1 MNITLRQLDAFLE
14 VAKSRNFSRAA
25 AALSVS
31 QPALT
36 LMIQKLERQ
45 LDVVLFQRLA
55 RGAELTTAG
64 RELLPDVQRAV
75 ATLEDMV
82 RDLHDSSRPR
92 GGLVTIASVP
102 SLCADLLPRLIAEFV
117 GLHPQI
123 RVLLRD
129 AMTENR
135 AIVNMA
141 RIGDIDFGF
150 SSFSDEDAD
159 GLLFQPLVRDALVA
173 VVATGHALARR
184 KKIRWTE
191 LSAYPLIG
199 MGHASH
205 VRLLVDQAFAH
216 NGLAK
221 RPLYEASIVATAV
234 GMARAG
240 LGVAVV
246 PDTAVLACNLA
257 GVTRIAMTE
266 PIAYRP
272 MGFIY
277 HSRRGLS
284 PAASLMMAFM
294 KERTPQLWT
303 GSKPA

>member
-1 MNITLRQLDAFLE
+1 MNFTLRQLDAFLE

-25 AALSVS
+25 TALNVS

-75 ATLEDMV
+75 ATLEDLV

-102 SLCADLLPRLIAEFV
+102 SLCADLLPRLIAEFGKV
-117 GLHPQI
+117 HPQI
-123 RVLLRD
+123 RVALKD

-135 AIVNMA
+135 ALVNMV

-150 SSFSDEDAD
+150 SSFADEDE
-159 GLLFQPLVRDALVA
+159 GLHFQPIVHDALVA
-173 VVATGHALARR
+173 VVSREHPFARR
-184 KKIRWTE
+184 KKVRWKE
-191 LSAYPLIG
+191 LAAHPLIG
-199 MGHASH
+199 MGYMSH
-205 VRLLVDQAFAH
+205 VRVLVDQAFAE

-221 RPLYEASIVATAV
+221 RPSYEASIVGTAV

-246 PDTAVLACNLA
+246 PDTAAQACNLE
-257 GVTRIAMTE
+257 GVVRLALAE
-266 PIAYRP
+266 PAVHRP
-272 MGFIY
+272 LGFIY

-284 PAASLMMAFM
+284 PAASLLMQFM
-294 KERTPQLWT
+294 KTRTPELGT
-303 GSKPA
+303 TPAL

>member
-25 AALSVS
+25 AALNVS

-55 RGAELTTAG
+55 RGAELTTAA

-102 SLCADLLPRLIAEFV
+102 SLCADVLPRLIAEFV
-117 GLHPQI
+117 ALHPQI
-123 RVLLRD
+123 RVLLKD

-135 AIVNMA
+135 AIVNMV

-150 SSFSDEDAD
+150 SSFSDDDE
-159 GLLFQPLVRDALVA
+159 GLVFEPLVRDAMVA
-173 VVATGHALARR
+173 VVSTGHVFARR
-184 KKIRWTE
+184 KKLRWTE
-191 LSAYPLIG
+191 LSAHPLIG

-205 VRLLVDQAFAH
+205 VRLLVDEAFAH

-221 RPLYEASIVATAV
+221 RPRYEASIVATAV

-257 GVTRIAMTE
+257 GVVRIALTE

-272 MGFIY
+272 MGFIL

-284 PAASLMMAFM
+284 PAASLLMAFM
-294 KERTPQLWT
+294 KERTPQIWT
-303 GSKPA
+303 GAKPG